1 MHHGNRRMI
10 IFWDEGSKE
19 KKTEGWKWLFRTG
32 CTIPLGL
39 KHLQLLHH
47 PAAHAQFSGP
57 PPREYGAAGQAPRA
71 PSFHESTLSRLKV
84 TASPQAKKSRHGRGI
99 LTHGGRS
106 KNKQQR
112 CSAAKAGSWHGHRR
126 PACCQCQ
133 GTHATLRPGRYRPPP
148 RRQVAYSY
156 DCVRR
161 RRRYPSCSA
170 PLTRSPGAGRGW
182 GWGARCRWVPTS
194 SSCAIPRRF
203 RWPFGL

>member
-1 MHHGNRRMI
+1 MAISYRVYYSIRTETSATTSSPSSSCSVLGPSTTGVRGGRAGAPRTILPRVNVVQAKGN
-10 IFWDEGSKE
+10 
-19 KKTEGWKWLFRTG
+19 
-32 CTIPLGL
+32 CV
-39 KHLQLLHH
+39 
-47 PAAHAQFSGP
+47 
-57 PPREYGAAGQAPRA
+57 AAG
-71 PSFHESTLSRLKV
+71 KK
-84 TASPQAKKSRHGRGI
+84 KKSRHGRGI